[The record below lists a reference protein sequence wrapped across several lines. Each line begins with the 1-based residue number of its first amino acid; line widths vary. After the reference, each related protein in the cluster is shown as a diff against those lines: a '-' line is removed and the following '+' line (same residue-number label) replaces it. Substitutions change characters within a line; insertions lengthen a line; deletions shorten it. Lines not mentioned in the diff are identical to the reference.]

1 MPIATELTSKFNSLE
16 TSYKGSGT
24 NYSLLPVRFLKLDD
38 KRYLVTNIAGEY
50 LILENKELY
59 SFLNKKIEINSHI
72 YNELKS
78 KHMLIDSDSSVAID
92 LLAAKYRTKFKP
104 ITNFTS
110 LHMFVVSLRCD
121 HTCPY
126 CQVSRQTEDKKSFDM
141 TPEMADKALG
151 FTFKS
156 PNPYI
161 KIEFQG
167 GESLLNFELI
177 KYIVNRAEII
187 NETEKRNLQ
196 FVIATNLS
204 QINDEILDYCLKHK
218 ILISTSLDGPE
229 ELHNNNR
236 HRPGNDSY
244 KKAIDGINKVREVL
258 GFDQV
263 SALMTT
269 TIASLSKPK
278 EIIDEYVR
286 MKFPSIFLRPLSPY
300 GFAVKTGWINDYTVE
315 DWLNFYKTGL
325 SYIIELNQQ
334 GIYLREEYTTLIL
347 EKILT
352 PYGTAYVD
360 LQSPA
365 GIGISGIVFNYNGDV
380 YASDESR
387 MLAEMGDNTFRIG
400 NLLHDNYEDVMLS
413 EKLIE
418 PIEMSL
424 TESVPMCSDCA
435 VQPYCGSDP
444 VMHHALQK
452 DIVGHK
458 PTSYFCKKNM
468 EIIKHIIRLL
478 QDDKNASEVL
488 LRWVR

>member
-1 MPIATELTSKFNSLE
+1 MSTKADLSPKFKSIE
-16 TSYKGSGT
+16 TFYKGSGSD
-24 NYSLLPVRFLKLDD
+24 YSLLPVKFLALDD
-38 KRYLVTNIAGEY
+38 DRYILTNIVGEY
-50 LILENKELY
+50 IVLEKSDLY
-59 SFLNKKIEINSHI
+59 MFLNKQVEINSSL

-78 KHMLIDSDSSVAID
+78 KHMLIDSDSAVAID
-92 LLAAKYRTKFKP
+92 LLAAKYRTKLKP
-104 ITNFTS
+104 ISNFTS
-110 LHMFVVSLRCD
+110 LHMFVVTLRCD

-141 TPEMADKALG
+141 TPEIADKALD
-151 FTFKS
+151 FTFSS

-167 GESLLNFELI
+167 GESLLNFDLI
-177 KYIVNRAEII
+177 KYIVNRAEMI
-187 NETEKRNLQ
+187 NENKKRNLQ

-204 QINDEILDYCLKHK
+204 QINDEILDYCLKHG

-244 KKAIDGINKVREVL
+244 KKAINGIKKVREVL

-269 TIASLSKPK
+269 TISSLSKPK
-278 EIIDEYVR
+278 EIINEYVK
-286 MKFPSIFLRPLSPY
+286 MGFSSIFLRPLSPY
-300 GFAVKTGWINDYTVE
+300 GFAVKTGWINDYTVD

-325 SYIIELNQQ
+325 SYIIELNKQ
-334 GIYLREEYTTLIL
+334 GVYLREEYTSLIL

-352 PYGTAYVD
+352 PYGPAYVD

-400 NLLHDNYEDVMLS
+400 NLMQDSYEDVMLS
-413 EKLIE
+413 EKLIG

-424 TESVPMCSDCA
+424 TESVPMCSDCG

-468 EIIKHIIRLL
+468 GIIKHIIRLL
-478 QDDKNASEVL
+478 QDDNETSKVL
-488 LRWVR
+488 LGWIR